1 MTKEKP
7 RENGD
12 LFAESILNA
21 TSPHWLHRYLGQ
33 IDKRKEKKTYKSST
47 KTMVI
52 QQVCFFLWK
61 KMRKKNGGTFRIS
74 NIVGLKVKRKIQDR
88 SPKKENFYSG
98 R

>member
-33 IDKRKEKKTYKSST
+33 IDKRQEKKICKSST
-47 KTMVI
+47 KTMAI
-52 QQVCFFLWK
+52 QQVCFFLWR
-61 KMRKKNGGTFRIS
+61 KMRKQMAELLELAT
-74 NIVGLKVKRKIQDR
+74 L
-88 SPKKENFYSG
+88 
-98 R
+98 